1 MCLSHSHLSRSANPS
16 SFRSGMPSSPWSL
29 GEQKMGPAILHFPP
43 AADWLP
49 VQRKALCLLLI
60 SAMAQAKRQQVIE
73 ICTSMADSVVYVRV
87 VRPTALS
94 MLAF

>member
-1 MCLSHSHLSRSANPS
+1 
-16 SFRSGMPSSPWSL
+16 
-29 GEQKMGPAILHFPP
+29 MGPAILHFPP

-49 VQRKALCLLLI
+49 VQRKALRLLST
-60 SAMAQAKRQQVIE
+60 SAMAQAERQQVIE
-73 ICTSMADSVVYVRV
+73 ICTGMADSVVYVRV